1 MQYLV
6 SPLSQG
12 GTAVGIHIV
21 NQQPIWRESSPKT
34 LPTRMKGKPPLSMLI

>member
-12 GTAVGIHIV
+12 GTAVGTHAV
-21 NQQPIWRESSPKT
+21 NQQPIWREHH
-34 LPTRMKGKPPLSMLI
+34 LPRPCPQGWRGKPPLSI